1 MQPRSS
7 PCRHLRVCPQQ
18 LLNRSGFNLG
28 LLDSL
33 SAQNFSA
40 SCIMRS
46 SSVRDKRPFS
56 LMTPRLLVVEGLLA
70 RGLYFGI
77 HVGLPQAP
85 RHAGSPAR
93 YLCLAGTS
101 PRGPWN
107 CRVVHAKLLHCSL
120 DLSRRHLELFFGFSS
135 FVCAHNET
143 LVSWTVLGLKLT
155 CWARFQ
161 HRTLCF
167 LHHAINHSLRQRP
180 SSLLP
185 MI

>member
-1 MQPRSS
+1 
-7 PCRHLRVCPQQ
+7 
-18 LLNRSGFNLG
+18 
-28 LLDSL
+28 
-33 SAQNFSA
+33 
-40 SCIMRS
+40 MRS

-77 HVGLPQAP
+77 QVGLPQAP

-107 CRVVHAKLLHCSL
+107 YRVVHAKLLHCSL

-143 LVSWTVLGLKLT
+143 LVSWTVLGLNLT

-161 HRTLCF
+161 HRT
-167 LHHAINHSLRQRP
+167 SLFSAPCDQSQLATAALLVVTDDLIGLPVGCPQRSCRMP
-180 SSLLP
+180 HYDR
-185 MI
+185 